1 MAHRSALPA
10 ESDITGERDAGV
22 DEALTPRAPGAGTTD
37 RLAETTDGL
46 SSVRVRRHMQTI
58 GRYLAP
64 PLTAVISSR
73 LPIEATERASHRHQV
88 DSNLLDQEHAGC
100 RVSLQLSDSHGP
112 VESSHSICRILT
124 PVVRRSARRLGL
136 RGGEQQ
142 ASDPRQLVRDRPL
155 CRGGSAS
162 ERTPRSAHPR
172 CDKSSEIRHRV
183 AASSAAHGDRAAHL
197 TDSPPAGA
205 SRSGPR
211 ETARPTGWPSSPPD
225 AWRPPGPPL
234 ERRSALRGTGHP
246 RCASPRVAW
255 PLR

>member
-1 MAHRSALPA
+1 MGQPSRRSCSIYDRPDAQNHRSVGENYRSSVTTT
-10 ESDITGERDAGV
+10 ESM
-22 DEALTPRAPGAGTTD
+22 
-37 RLAETTDGL
+37 AETTDAL
-46 SSVRVRRHMQTI
+46 SSDTVRVHRHMQTI

-155 CRGGSAS
+155 CRGCSAS
-162 ERTPRSAHPR
+162 ERTSASCR
-172 CDKSSEIRHRV
+172 
-183 AASSAAHGDRAAHL
+183 
-197 TDSPPAGA
+197 
-205 SRSGPR
+205 
-211 ETARPTGWPSSPPD
+211 
-225 AWRPPGPPL
+225 
-234 ERRSALRGTGHP
+234 
-246 RCASPRVAW
+246 
-255 PLR
+255 